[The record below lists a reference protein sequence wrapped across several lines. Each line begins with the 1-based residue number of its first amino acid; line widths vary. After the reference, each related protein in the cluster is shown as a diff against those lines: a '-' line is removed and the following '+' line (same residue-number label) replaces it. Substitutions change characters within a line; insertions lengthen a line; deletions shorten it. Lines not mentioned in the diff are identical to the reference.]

1 VDDQI
6 IITVSRRIV
15 LKFNRI
21 WCEGPLQENGFK
33 CVRLFDSISQEEFRR
48 FVDMGL
54 VDADGFMTKTFS
66 LAKTFIRPRL
76 F

>member
-6 IITVSRRIV
+6 VIKVAKRIV
-15 LKFNRI
+15 LKSYRI
-21 WCEGPLQENGFK
+21 WCEGILQENGVK
-33 CVRLFDSISQEEFRR
+33 CVQLYDSISQEEFRR

-54 VDADGFMTKTFS
+54 VDTDGFMTKTFP
-66 LAKTFIRPRL
+66 LAKTFIRARM

>member
-1 VDDQI
+1 MDDQI
-6 IITVSRRIV
+6 IITVAKRIV
-15 LKFNRI
+15 LKSYRI
-21 WCEGPLQENGFK
+21 WCEGVLQENGVK

-54 VDADGFMTKTFS
+54 VDADGFMTKTFP
-66 LAKTFIRPRL
+66 LAKTFIRPRA